1 MDHFYKM
8 GMELHIDPNKLPQA
22 IRLPPPQDTNKY
34 KKAPTLEKIVT
45 AVKGKRLPT
54 GYYKGNI
61 GSKKRRKSKKE
72 ENLKKRR
79 KSKKRRKY

>member
-1 MDHFYKM
+1 MDNFYKM
-8 GMELHIDPNKLPQA
+8 GMELHIDPKKLPQA

-54 GYYKGNI
+54 G
-61 GSKKRRKSKKE
+61 
-72 ENLKKRR
+72 LV
-79 KSKKRRKY
+79 